1 VAEFCGV
8 FNERVSLVDEPAAH
22 IAYGTKICRCL
33 CLHIELNFDF
43 EVPEELVDLHFLR
56 GQTTLGFMGRKFSFP
71 GTELLRCL
79 SLSTYF
85 PIARLCAWL

>member
-1 VAEFCGV
+1 MAEFCGI
-8 FNERVSLVDEPAAH
+8 FNERFALVDEPAAQ

-33 CLHIELNFDF
+33 CLHIELNCDF

-56 GQTTLGFMGRKFSFP
+56 GQTTLGFMGSNFSFP
-71 GTELLRCL
+71 GTEFRRCL

-85 PIARLCAWL
+85 PMARLCAWL